1 MTHEALSRRER
12 QIMDIV
18 YRRGEATAAQILEDL
33 PDPPSY
39 SAVRALLRILV
50 DKNHL
55 QHRADGPRY
64 IYSPTLTRQKA
75 RARALA
81 QVVDTFFDG
90 SAEKAVAALLGGEA
104 TRVTGEELD
113 RIAELINKARIAEL
127 AQKARKDGA
136 R

>member
-18 YRRGEATAAQILEDL
+18 YRRGEATAAQILADL
-33 PDPPSY
+33 SDPPSY
-39 SAVRALLRILV
+39 SAIRALLRILV

-81 QVVDTFFDG
+81 QVVNTFFDG
-90 SAEKAVAALLGGEA
+90 SALKAASALLGSSQRKLTKTELGELRA
-104 TRVTGEELD
+104 
-113 RIAELINKARIAEL
+113 LIDA
-127 AQKARKDGA
+127 ARKRGQ
-136 R
+136 

>member
-1 MTHEALSRRER
+1 
-12 QIMDIV
+12 MDIV

-90 SAEKAVAALLGGEA
+90 SALKAASALLGSSQRKLTKA
-104 TRVTGEELD
+104 ELD
-113 RIAELINKARIAEL
+113 ELRALIDA
-127 AQKARKDGA
+127 ARKRGQ
-136 R
+136 